1 MLVNEQTTGFR
12 GDQVQRQLELR
23 AAIASQ
29 AVKDVAG
36 EALGMDADQRRR
48 TRRGSQIAHLQ
59 DYGFLGVLSEAAL
72 EPEDPKLSIA
82 GWELGFSH
90 FAQPRRQGTFHR

>member
-1 MLVNEQTTGFR
+1 M
-12 GDQVQRQLELR
+12 
-23 AAIASQ
+23 
-29 AVKDVAG
+29 
-36 EALGMDADQRRR
+36 R